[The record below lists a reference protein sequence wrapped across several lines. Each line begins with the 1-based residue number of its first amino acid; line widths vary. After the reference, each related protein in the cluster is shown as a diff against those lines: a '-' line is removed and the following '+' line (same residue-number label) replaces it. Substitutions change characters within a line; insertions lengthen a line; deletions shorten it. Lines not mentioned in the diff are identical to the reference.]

1 MVSQIPQYGFKNS
14 IYNTSFGANSA
25 QNPFAS
31 MTSNMPAVP
40 VNNTQ
45 ADTFP
50 KTDDNNKTTNS
61 IQTNPFQNLSKN
73 QKIGLGAGAATLA
86 TIAFFIARGK
96 VSQAK

>member
-25 QNPFAS
+25 QNP
-31 MTSNMPAVP
+31 SNMPAVP

-73 QKIGLGAGAATLA
+73 QKIGLGAGAAALA